1 MLRRYFAPWTRCAA
15 ALGEIYGSALHENSR
30 RARCYERATALRSR
44 QLSSVI
50 GSAVGLPARAWQH
63 PTETDG
69 QETDIQKSSEA

>member
-1 MLRRYFAPWTRCAA
+1 MKIAVV
-15 ALGEIYGSALHENSR
+15 H
-30 RARCYERATALRSR
+30 ERATALRSR
-44 QLSSVI
+44 QLRSVI